1 MLLLVGINYP
11 LQEIM
16 KIAISGSTG
25 FIGKYLTDSFVSRGM
40 TVIPLLHYM
49 FLSSSDA
56 VLKKALEGCDMV
68 INLAGTT
75 INCRWNRTN
84 KEKILQSRVATTR
97 KLVDAVNSMKTKPY
111 LFISVSA
118 VGIYPSQ
125 GIYTERS
132 SDRDDGFLATVC
144 YRWENEAKKVSPGI
158 RLVIT
163 RLGVVLA
170 SDGGALPKM
179 LLPFRY
185 YAGGKIASGKQG
197 FSWIHIDD
205 LLAAFRFIMHNPE
218 LSGVVNLVA
227 PQPISNREFAQEAGR
242 ALHRPHWLTAPAFL
256 FRLLYGEGHVT
267 VTGGQHVFPLHLLT
281 AGYDFRYPSI
291 KKALNNLV

>member
-1 MLLLVGINYP
+1 
-11 LQEIM
+11 M

-25 FIGKYLTDSFVSRGM
+25 FIGKHLSESFISRGM

-56 VLKKALEGCDMV
+56 VLKKTLHGCDMV
-68 INLAGTT
+68 INLAGTP
-75 INCRWNRTN
+75 IDRRWTAAH
-84 KEKILQSRVATTR
+84 KEQILQSRITTTR
-97 KLVDAVNSMKTKPY
+97 KLVEAINSMNDKPY

-118 VGIYPSQ
+118 VGVYPAQ
-125 GIYTERS
+125 GIHTEKSREH
-132 SDRDDGFLATVC
+132 DDGFLASVC
-144 YRWENEAKKVSPGI
+144 SRWESEAKKISSDT

-170 SDGGALPKM
+170 SDGGAFPK
-179 LLPFRY
+179 LLFPFRY
-185 YAGGKIASGKQG
+185 YLGGKIASGKQG

-205 LLAAFRFIMHNPE
+205 LVCAIRFIMHNPE

-227 PQPISNREFAQEAGR
+227 PQPVSNREFTEEAGR
-242 ALHRPHWLTAPAFL
+242 ALRRPHWFTYPTLL
-256 FRLLYGEGHVT
+256 FKIFYGEGHVT
-267 VTGGQHVFPLHLLT
+267 VTGGQYVFPLRLLT

-291 KKALNNLV
+291 KKALNNLA